1 MGTTYVGSGVDVER
15 GSISSAAKAAHSN
28 LGVVSAIFLI
38 INRLIGTGIFAT
50 PGTIF
55 TQAGSPGLALILWFV
70 GTLISLAGLFVYMEF
85 GFQIPKNGGE
95 KNYLEY
101 VFSKPRFLALATY
114 CVYVFLLG
122 WAASNSTAFGTYIL
136 TAAGI
141 EPGRWNQ
148 RLIGLGCLTFSFLIH
163 ALIPNWA
170 LRLGN
175 LLGFFKVVV
184 ILMIIIIGWVYW
196 AGGGNIEP
204 THNLDHSFSGKT
216 SGYGVVTALYS
227 VIWSF
232 IGYSNANYALGEAK
246 DPEKILKY
254 AAPIGFIAVAIL
266 YMLTNISYLGVVP
279 LDRIKNSGII
289 LAADF
294 FEIVWGSKGKTA
306 LSVFV
311 ALSALGNVIVVIY
324 GQARIVQELGRSSV
338 LPFSSLWATMKPFH
352 TPMFA
357 LFEHYIVSVI
367 ILLAPPPGDAY
378 TFISNL
384 ITYPLSVVNA
394 FVALALCIIY
404 VRKSH
409 YPEWKPKFKA
419 TLPVAIFFLLGNLYL
434 IASPFVP
441 PATAADNQYK
451 DLPYWIHCVVGL
463 GFFVVG
469 ALYWLVSFVIWPKL
483 RGYELRTELYVDAD
497 GWDQQRLVKH
507 RVNQEP
513 LINYDLKIP
522 WINRIG
528 SWIEKKA
535 TWVEKKSEELE
546 AYNKKVEQSIISRLK
561 FWQRKKQTQ
570 GSIYPEITGNTSL
583 GQSTKSGD

>member
-1 MGTTYVGSGVDVER
+1 MGTSSFSSEIDIER

-38 INRLIGTGIFAT
+38 VNRLIGTGIFAT

-55 TQAGSPGLALILWFV
+55 RQAGSPGLALILWAV
-70 GTLISLAGLFVYMEF
+70 GTLISLAGLLVYLEF
-85 GFQIPKNGGE
+85 GFQLPKNGGE

-101 VFSKPRFLALATY
+101 VFSKPRFLTLATY

-122 WAASNSTAFGTYIL
+122 WAASNSTAFGTYVL
-136 TAAGI
+136 TAAGV

-148 RLIGLGCLTFSFLIH
+148 RLLSFACLTFSFLIH
-163 ALIPNWA
+163 ALTPNWA

-175 LLGFFKVVV
+175 VLGFFKVVV
-184 ILMIIIIGWVYW
+184 ILMIIVIGWICW
-196 AGGGNIEP
+196 NGGINIEP
-204 THNLDHSFSGKT
+204 THNLDHSFNGEV

-227 VIWSF
+227 IIWSF

-254 AAPIGFIAVAIL
+254 AAPCGFGVVAIL
-266 YMLTNISYLGVVP
+266 YMLTNISYLEVVP
-279 LDRIKNSGII
+279 LDKIQGSGVV
-289 LAADF
+289 LAANF
-294 FEIVWGSKGKTA
+294 FEIIWGSKGKTA

-338 LPFSSLWATMKPFH
+338 LPCSRLWATMKPFQ

-357 LFEHYIVSVI
+357 LFEHYIVSAI
-367 ILLAPPPGDAY
+367 ILFAPPPGDAY

-384 ITYPLSVVNA
+384 IAYPMSIVNA

-409 YPEWKPKFKA
+409 YPEWKPKFRA
-419 TLPVAIFFLLGNLYL
+419 TLPVAIFFLLANLYL
-434 IASPFVP
+434 VAAPFVP
-441 PATAADNQYK
+441 PATSADNQYK
-451 DLPYWIHCVVGL
+451 HLSYWIHCAVGL
-463 GFFVVG
+463 GFFGAG

-483 RGYELRTELYVDAD
+483 RGYELNIELYVDSD
-497 GWDQQRLVKH
+497 GWDQQRLVKKQI
-507 RVNQEP
+507 NQDP
-513 LINYDLKIP
+513 LIKYNFDIAWVNRLGK
-522 WINRIG
+522 WIKTK
-528 SWIEKKA
+528 SYWLQ
-535 TWVEKKSEELE
+535 KKSEDFD
-546 AYNKKVEQSIISRLK
+546 AYSKEIQHSILLRLK
-561 FWQRKKQTQ
+561 FW
-570 GSIYPEITGNTSL
+570 
-583 GQSTKSGD
+583 